1 MKLNK
6 KQTRLLIKSLC
17 VTSTPFLKKFVN
29 KDGELVITEKR
40 LEVGWKKFKKFYS
53 ESVKKEKL
61 YGLSWDMPQLA
72 SYSPLVH
79 YRAFIEHT
87 IEIFET
93 NTFGKVS
100 YSNPNLNT
108 YDRYDPTSFKRM
120 TKKFLKDLESGTPQ

>member
-29 KDGELVITEKR
+29 KDGELEITEKR
-40 LEVGWKKFKKFYS
+40 LEIGWKKFQKFYH
-53 ESVKKEKL
+53 ESVKKEKEN
-61 YGLSWDMPQLA
+61 GLSWFEQCL
-72 SYSPLVH
+72 SSFTPLVH

-93 NTFGKVS
+93 NMFKDNYFSG
-100 YSNPNLNT
+100 NLNT
-108 YDRYDPTSFKRM
+108 YDRYDPTSFKKM
-120 TKKFLKDLESGTPQ
+120 TKKFLKNLTKPNLQ